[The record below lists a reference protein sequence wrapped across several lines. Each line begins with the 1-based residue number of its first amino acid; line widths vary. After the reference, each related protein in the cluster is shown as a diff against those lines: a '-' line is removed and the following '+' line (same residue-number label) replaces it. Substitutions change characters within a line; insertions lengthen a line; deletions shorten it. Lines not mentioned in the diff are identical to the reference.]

1 MKITRIV
8 HTESHII
15 ETDEDEYPTYRRNS
29 ADDWENMMG
38 CSWEPVFETVEIEQL
53 FQKAIKE

>member
-1 MKITRIV
+1 MKITKITV
-8 HTESHII
+8 TKSHIV

-38 CSWEPVFETVEIEQL
+38 CSWEPVFETAEIEQL
-53 FQKAIKE
+53 FQKALTK